1 MHAVYFMQLRGSAED
16 LLILKNSI
24 KFVGFIYFQMP

>member
-1 MHAVYFMQLRGSAED
+1 MHAVYFMQLGGSTEG

-24 KFVGFIYFQMP
+24 KLIVFTYFQMP